1 MILNDA
7 LYLISAGRRGGKFN
21 QILIRKDDGTCVYL
35 DGNDLDG
42 LIEKNVYETKEL
54 LSNELLELGCSMGE
68 EGEEDYDHEW
78 HQLYDELMLLDWMI
92 DDVVEQIDIESVEED
107 NATMYIEL
115 TNKG

>member
-7 LYLISAGRRGGKFN
+7 LYLISSGKTREPFSEIIV
-21 QILIRKDDGTCVYL
+21 QDYGMAISL
-35 DGNDLDG
+35 DGKKMLE
-42 LIEKNVYETKEL
+42 LIEKDVYETKEL
-54 LSNELLELGCSMGE
+54 LNNEIIELGCSMGE
-68 EGEEDYDHEW
+68 EGDEDYDHEY

-115 TNKG
+115 TDKG

>member
-21 QILIRKDDGTCVYL
+21 QILIRKDDGTCVDL

-54 LSNELLELGCSMGE
+54 LGNELLELGCSMGE
-68 EGEEDYDHEW
+68 EGEENYDHEW
-78 HQLYDELMLLDWMI
+78 HKLYDELMLLDWMI
-92 DDVVEQIDIESVEED
+92 DDVVEQIDIESVEEN